1 MKQQLNEI
9 KRMQQLA
16 GVITKSQL
24 NEDIIDDIDDDLIYG
39 DFKDKQDQ
47 IGYLEFVIEHCQKL
61 IRQIEAQIE
70 AGETFDS

>member
-1 MKQQLNEI
+1 MKQQINEI

>member
-1 MKQQLNEI
+1 MKKPINEI
-9 KRMQQLA
+9 RRMQQLA

>member
-1 MKQQLNEI
+1 MKQQINEI
-9 KRMQQLA
+9 KRLQQLA

>member
-1 MKQQLNEI
+1 MKKQINEI